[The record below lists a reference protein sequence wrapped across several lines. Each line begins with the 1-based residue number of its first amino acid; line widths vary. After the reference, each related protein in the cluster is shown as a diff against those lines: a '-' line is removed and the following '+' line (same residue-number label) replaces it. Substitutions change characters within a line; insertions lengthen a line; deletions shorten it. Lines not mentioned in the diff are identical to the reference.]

1 MKNRKLRKFHGV
13 PVLMIALAVSAVIM
27 VLSGSVVGSR
37 AVLVLDSSKYD
48 ADVSLTQGV
57 AVSLKENGEAVTG
70 TGTLMTSLVTEDES
84 FQVGKE
90 YAENL
95 AVSNTGTEPAFVR
108 VTITRYWE
116 TNGEK
121 NPYLDPSLIKLTFAD
136 GWTVDESA
144 NTSERIVLYR
154 DTALPAGEDS
164 AFATGLTIDSKTGAY
179 VVQQET
185 DGVVTN
191 ISIYDG
197 AKFMVEVKADAVQTH
212 SAEAAVKSAWGRSVT
227 VTGDSLTLN

>member
-1 MKNRKLRKFHGV
+1 MKNRKLRKFYGI

-37 AVLVLDSSKYD
+37 AVLILNSSKYD
-48 ADVSLTQGV
+48 ADVTLNEGV
-57 AVSLKENGEAVTG
+57 AVALKENEKVVSGDDA
-70 TGTLMTSLVTEDES
+70 LMTSLVAEDET
-84 FQVGKE
+84 FKVGQT
-90 YAENL
+90 YAEKL
-95 AVSNTGTEPAFVR
+95 SVSNTGTEPAFVR

-116 TNGEK
+116 TDETK
-121 NPYLDPSLIKLTFAD
+121 NPGLDPSLIKLSFAD
-136 GWTVDESA
+136 GWTEDKSA
-144 NTSERIVLYR
+144 ETSERIVLYR

-164 AFATGLTIDSKTGAY
+164 AFVTGLTIDSKTGTY

-191 ISIYDG
+191 MSVYDS

>member
-1 MKNRKLRKFHGV
+1 MKNRKLRKFHGI

-37 AVLVLDSSKYD
+37 AVLVLDPSKYD

-57 AVSLKENGEAVTG
+57 AVSLKENGKEVSGADK
-70 TGTLMTSLVTEDES
+70 LMTSLVKEGES
-84 FQVGKE
+84 FLVGKE
-90 YAENL
+90 YTENI

-121 NPYLDPSLIKLTFAD
+121 NPNLDPSLIKLSFAD

-154 DTALPAGEDS
+154 NTALPAGEDS
-164 AFATGLTIDSKTGAY
+164 AFATGLTIDSKTGTIT
-179 VVQQET
+179 VQTEK

-191 ISIYDG
+191 EYAYND

-227 VTGDSLTLN
+227 VSGDSLTLN

>member
-1 MKNRKLRKFHGV
+1 MKNRKLRKFHGI

-48 ADVSLTQGV
+48 ADVTLNEGV
-57 AVSLKENGEAVTG
+57 AVALKEKEKVVSGDDA
-70 TGTLMTSLVTEDES
+70 LMTSLVAEDET
-84 FQVGKE
+84 FKVGQT
-90 YAENL
+90 YAEKL
-95 AVSNTGTEPAFVR
+95 SVSNTGTEPAFVR

-116 TNGEK
+116 TNGKK
-121 NPYLDPSLIKLTFAD
+121 NPGLDPSLIKLTFAD
-136 GWTVDESA
+136 GWTEDKSA
-144 NTSERIVLYR
+144 ETSERIVLYR

-164 AFATGLTIDSKTGAY
+164 AFVTGLTIDSKTGTIT
-179 VVQQET
+179 VQTEKS
-185 DGVVTN
+185 GVVTN
-191 ISIYDG
+191 TYAYND

-227 VTGDSLTLN
+227 VSGDSLTLN